1 MPSSRG
7 ETLFDNTTSRLR
19 YCAFFPVGGEKE
31 TGVTL
36 KRADFDH
43 DDDEEEEEESC
54 RGGGGEDIE
63 AAKPIF
69 LSSRQRVWKE
79 RNEDK
84 PERERAGPVNGLM
97 GPMVRHLT
105 HFNMVWASCGSLL

>member
-1 MPSSRG
+1 MRI
-7 ETLFDNTTSRLR
+7 L
-19 YCAFFPVGGEKE
+19 PVGGEKE

-54 RGGGGEDIE
+54 RGGGGGEDIE

-69 LSSRQRVWKE
+69 LSSRQREWKE

-84 PERERAGPVNGLM
+84 PERERESGAGLWINGSD
-97 GPMVRHLT
+97 GS
-105 HFNMVWASCGSLL
+105 ASDPF

>member
-1 MPSSRG
+1 MASSRG

-19 YCAFFPVGGEKE
+19 YCAFFPVRGEKE

-54 RGGGGEDIE
+54 RGGGGDDIE

-69 LSSRQRVWKE
+69 QIG
-79 RNEDK
+79 
-84 PERERAGPVNGLM
+84 RAHV
-97 GPMVRHLT
+97 
-105 HFNMVWASCGSLL
+105 

>member
-1 MPSSRG
+1 MRI
-7 ETLFDNTTSRLR
+7 L
-19 YCAFFPVGGEKE
+19 PVGGEKE
-31 TGVTL
+31 TGVAL

-54 RGGGGEDIE
+54 RGGGGEVIE

-69 LSSRQRVWKE
+69 LSNRQLERKE

-84 PERERAGPVNGLM
+84 PEREREKERAGPVYGLM